1 MYVLLTNKFGEY
13 RTELATGLTPVE
25 SYDYVFFGRK
35 LANYTIAEMAGETTA
50 DILRI
55 PIVEDEPP
63 HIVNNVPSGL
73 FPHFDTLDEARSELQ
88 TLTTFGHMDIRLE
101 RV

>member
-1 MYVLLTNKFGEY
+1 MYVLLTNKPGEY
-13 RTELATGLTPVE
+13 RTELTEGLKPIE

-35 LANYTIAEMAGETTA
+35 RANYTIAEMADGMPA
-50 DILRI
+50 GSLRI

-73 FPHFDTLDEARSELQ
+73 FPHFDTLDEARSELN